1 MQFNPK
7 ALPVTVVFL
16 VLLWLA
22 INRGFGLLAIALEVL
37 LGWGLWNFAPDNW
50 FQRHKRPRKPS

>member
-7 ALPVTVVFL
+7 ALLVTVVFL

-22 INRGFGLLAIALEVL
+22 IDRGFGLLAIALEVL
-37 LGWGLWNFAPDNW
+37 LGWGLWNFAPDGW
-50 FQRHKRPRKPS
+50 FRRPPRPRKLT

>member
-1 MQFNPK
+1 MQFNPR
-7 ALPVTVVFL
+7 ALLVTVALL

-50 FQRHKRPRKPS
+50 FQPGHRPGKRS

>member
-7 ALPVTVVFL
+7 ALLVAVVFL

-37 LGWGLWNFAPDNW
+37 LGWGLWNLAPESW
-50 FQRHKRPRKPS
+50 FRRRQEPGKPN